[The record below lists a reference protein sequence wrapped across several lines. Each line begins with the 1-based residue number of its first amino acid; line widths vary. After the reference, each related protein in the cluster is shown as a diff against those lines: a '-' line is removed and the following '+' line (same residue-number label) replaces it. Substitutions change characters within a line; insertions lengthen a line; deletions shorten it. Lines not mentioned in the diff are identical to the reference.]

1 MTPQEASRQFIVDLN
16 ANVDLLEI
24 KANLAIVRDQL
35 PEHERESVLWRYDKC
50 ELETYTALSAEL
62 GVNPRALN
70 AEIKHGCEF
79 HWSSTAPEYSEDEEG
94 EAA

>member
-1 MTPQEASRQFIVDLN
+1 MTPQEASQQIVVDLN
-16 ANVDLLEI
+16 ANLDLLEI

-62 GVNPRALN
+62 KVNPRALN

-79 HWSSTAPEYSEDEEG
+79 HWDSDGPEYSEDEEG

>member
-1 MTPQEASRQFIVDLN
+1 MTVESAVERIVYDCAADIDLE
-16 ANVDLLEI
+16 EI
-24 KANLAIVRDQL
+24 EEMLAPVRSQL
-35 PEHERESVLWRYDKC
+35 SNPESVLWRYDKC

-70 AEIKHGCEF
+70 AEIQRACTCAQIGMEF
-79 HWSSTAPEYSEDEEG
+79 KYSEDEEG

>member
-1 MTPQEASRQFIVDLN
+1 MTPQEASQQIVVDLN
-16 ANVDLLEI
+16 ANLDLLEI

-35 PEHERESVLWRYDKC
+35 PEHERESVLWQYDKC

-62 GVNPRALN
+62 KVNPRALN
-70 AEIKHGCEF
+70 AEIQRACACAQIGTEF
-79 HWSSTAPEYSEDEEG
+79 RYSEDEEG

>member
-70 AEIKHGCEF
+70 DEIKHGCEF
-79 HWSSTAPEYSEDEEG
+79 AWESEDPEYSEDEEG

>member
-62 GVNPRALN
+62 KVNPRALN
-70 AEIKHGCEF
+70 AELKHGCEF
-79 HWSSTAPEYSEDEEG
+79 HWDSDGPEYSEDEEG

>member
-62 GVNPRALN
+62 KVNPRALN
-70 AEIKHGCEF
+70 AELKHGCEF
-79 HWSSTAPEYSEDEEG
+79 HWDSDGPAYSEDEEG

>member
-1 MTPQEASRQFIVDLN
+1 MTPQEASQQIVVDLN
-16 ANVDLLEI
+16 ANLDLLEI

-62 GVNPRALN
+62 KVNPRALN

-79 HWSSTAPEYSEDEEG
+79 HWDSDGPGYSEDEEG

>member
-1 MTPQEASRQFIVDLN
+1 MSGRERIEQAAKENGWETKHWARNTAAYLR
-16 ANVDLLEI
+16 ANDEI
-24 KANLAIVRDQL
+24 W
-35 PEHERESVLWRYDKC
+35 VLWRYDKC

-62 GVNPRALN
+62 KVNPRALN

-79 HWSSTAPEYSEDEEG
+79 HWGSIAPEYSEDEEG

>member
-1 MTPQEASRQFIVDLN
+1 MTPHEASQQIVVDLN
-16 ANVDLLEI
+16 ANLDLLEI

-62 GVNPRALN
+62 KVNPRALN

-79 HWSSTAPEYSEDEEG
+79 NWDSDGPEYSEDQEG

>member
-1 MTPQEASRQFIVDLN
+1 MTPQEASRQIVVDLN
-16 ANVDLLEI
+16 ANLDLLEI

-62 GVNPRALN
+62 KVNPRALN

-79 HWSSTAPEYSEDEEG
+79 NWNSEDPEYSEDEEG

>member
-1 MTPQEASRQFIVDLN
+1 MTPQEASQQIVVDLN
-16 ANVDLLEI
+16 ANLDLLEI

-62 GVNPRALN
+62 KVNPRALN

-79 HWSSTAPEYSEDEEG
+79 HWDSDGPEYSDDEEG

>member
-1 MTPQEASRQFIVDLN
+1 MTPQEASQQIVVDLN
-16 ANVDLLEI
+16 ANLDLLEI

-62 GVNPRALN
+62 KVNPRALN
-70 AEIKHGCEF
+70 AELKHGCEF
-79 HWSSTAPEYSEDEEG
+79 HWDSDGPEYSEDQEG

>member
-16 ANVDLLEI
+16 ANLDLLEI

-62 GVNPRALN
+62 KVNPRALN
-70 AEIKHGCEF
+70 AEIQRACACAQIGMEF
-79 HWSSTAPEYSEDEEG
+79 KYSEDEEG

>member
-1 MTPQEASRQFIVDLN
+1 MTVESAVERIVYDCAADIDLEEIEEMLAS
-16 ANVDLLEI
+16 
-24 KANLAIVRDQL
+24 VRSQL
-35 PEHERESVLWRYDKC
+35 PNPESVLWRYDKC

-70 AEIKHGCEF
+70 AEIQRACSCAQIGMEF
-79 HWSSTAPEYSEDEEG
+79 KYSEDEEG

>member
-1 MTPQEASRQFIVDLN
+1 MTPQEASQQIVVDLN
-16 ANVDLLEI
+16 ANLDLLEI

-62 GVNPRALN
+62 KVNPRALN
-70 AEIKHGCEF
+70 AEIKRGCEF
-79 HWSSTAPEYSEDEEG
+79 HWDSDGPAYSEDEEG

>member
-1 MTPQEASRQFIVDLN
+1 MTPQEASQQIVVDLN
-16 ANVDLLEI
+16 ANLDLLEI

-62 GVNPRALN
+62 KVNPRALN
-70 AEIKHGCEF
+70 AELKHGCEF
-79 HWSSTAPEYSEDEEG
+79 HWDSDGPEYSEDEEG

>member
-1 MTPQEASRQFIVDLN
+1 MTPLEASRQFIVDLN

-50 ELETYTALSAEL
+50 ELETYTALSAEPK
-62 GVNPRALN
+62 VNPRALN
-70 AEIKHGCEF
+70 AEIKRGCEF
-79 HWSSTAPEYSEDEEG
+79 AWDSDGPEYSEDEEG

>member
-1 MTPQEASRQFIVDLN
+1 MTPQEASQQIVVDLN
-16 ANVDLLEI
+16 ANLDLLEI

-62 GVNPRALN
+62 KVNPRALN
-70 AEIKHGCEF
+70 AELKHGCEF
-79 HWSSTAPEYSEDEEG
+79 HWGSIAPEYSEDEEG

>member
-16 ANVDLLEI
+16 ADVDLLEI

-62 GVNPRALN
+62 KVNPRALN
-70 AEIKHGCEF
+70 AELKHGCEF
-79 HWSSTAPEYSEDEEG
+79 RWGSVEHEYSEGEEG

>member
-1 MTPQEASRQFIVDLN
+1 MTPQEASQQIVVDLN
-16 ANVDLLEI
+16 ANLDLLEI

-62 GVNPRALN
+62 KVNPRALN
-70 AEIKHGCEF
+70 AEIKRGCEF
-79 HWSSTAPEYSEDEEG
+79 AWDSDGPEYSEDEEG

>member
-1 MTPQEASRQFIVDLN
+1 MSADEFID
-16 ANVDLLEI
+16 DC
-24 KANLAIVRDQL
+24 
-35 PEHERESVLWRYDKC
+35 PEWMLYRTVYDCAAEC

-62 GVNPRALN
+62 KVNPRALN

-79 HWSSTAPEYSEDEEG
+79 HWGSIAPEYSEDEEG

>member
-1 MTPQEASRQFIVDLN
+1 MLYRTVYDCAADIDLE
-16 ANVDLLEI
+16 EI
-24 KANLAIVRDQL
+24 EEMLAPVRSQL
-35 PEHERESVLWRYDKC
+35 PNPESVLWRYDKC

-62 GVNPRALN
+62 KVNPRALN

-79 HWSSTAPEYSEDEEG
+79 HWGSIAPEYSEDEEG